1 MNRSEVA
8 DLLALIEGF
17 ERRPFPANAV
27 DAWLAV
33 MARVEYRDAA
43 QAVTEAFDTA
53 EPLKTPVQPGQIKR
67 RAVVIRENRERVQG
81 RAIEAPSSSTRPNE
95 AYLRARAELARR
107 IGDPARLSPR
117 SPARADTSQP
127 VSTDSG
133 ITNDARNR
141 AASALRAY
149 AAA

>member
-95 AYLRARAELARR
+95 AYLRARAEPARVARTPPRSAEAGPFPPWR
-107 IGDPARLSPR
+107 IGLCRTPA
-117 SPARADTSQP
+117 
-127 VSTDSG
+127 V
-133 ITNDARNR
+133 
-141 AASALRAY
+141 
-149 AAA
+149 

>member
-53 EPLKTPVQPGQIKR
+53 EPLKTPVQPANAIARIKSGSSVMSMVTAALHILSSGRMAWQRPCRYSR
-67 RAVVIRENRERVQG
+67 REPRLLSTKTAYG
-81 RAIEAPSSSTRPNE
+81 WPSARNSSTTCPGCRMRYGMRRPSV
-95 AYLRARAELARR
+95 AR
-107 IGDPARLSPR
+107 
-117 SPARADTSQP
+117 
-127 VSTDSG
+127 
-133 ITNDARNR
+133 
-141 AASALRAY
+141 
-149 AAA
+149 